1 MTVSDDDQIS
11 ARANALREDLGK
23 EYYALLNVVSE
34 FDGRQL
40 TVKGW
45 SVTLSLAALG
55 VGFQQKHYALFGL
68 AAATALAFWF
78 MDVLLKRF
86 QLRYYSRMRDIEYIA
101 FQLNAVQVEGMGS
114 ASAPRIDMSWSF
126 KGVPGHRDWRTD
138 VPERYTPEMVHR
150 LLRRPYVM
158 PQVLLPHAAAV
169 VLGFALFVAA
179 ALNAPGL
186 ADLPL

>member
-1 MTVSDDDQIS
+1 MANDDELS
-11 ARANALREDLGK
+11 VRANALRDDLNK

-55 VGFQQKHYALFGL
+55 VGFQQQHYALFGL
-68 AAATALAFWF
+68 AAATALAFWY

-86 QLRYYSRMRDIEYIA
+86 QLRYYSRMRDIEHAA
-101 FQLNAVQVEGMGS
+101 FQINSVPLDGMGNV
-114 ASAPRIDMSWSF
+114 SAPRIDMSWSY
-126 KGVPGHRDWRTD
+126 KGIPGKPDWRTD
-138 VPERYTPEMVHR
+138 PPERYTPEMIRR

-158 PQVLLPHAAAV
+158 PQVLLPHVAAV
-169 VLGFALFVAA
+169 VLGLALFIAA
-179 ALNAPGL
+179 AANAPGL